1 VAVTPKTLCLIVAA
15 VLFAAAALWVPSS
28 PPRLNL
34 VPAGLTF
41 LTLGLLLP

>member
-1 VAVTPKTLCLIVAA
+1 VSVTPKTLCFIIAA
-15 VLFAAAALWVPSS
+15 VLFAAAALWVPSG

-41 LTLGLLLP
+41 LALGLLLP